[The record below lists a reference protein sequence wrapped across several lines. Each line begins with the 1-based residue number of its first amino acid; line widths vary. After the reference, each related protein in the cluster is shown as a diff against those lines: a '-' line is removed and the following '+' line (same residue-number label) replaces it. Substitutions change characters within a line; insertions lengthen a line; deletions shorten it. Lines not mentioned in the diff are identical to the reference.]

1 MLTNLGRNRCCDI
14 PNPLKGLK
22 GEQGSGGQIGPIGTD
37 GPTGP
42 TGFTGPTG
50 LCYRGPNGQIGPRGP
65 ATGTTGPTGTPGSYI
80 VNYNTYFTTTSSN
93 TTYNSTFT
101 NVSTTVTAGSANITL
116 PLGEQKWAISWNIVE
131 NWNDSDNQFYVRL
144 ENYYYPGT
152 YFEPA
157 TFTED
162 HPYYLYSGN
171 NDSKM
176 YGSGNDYLDL
186 TSTQEVAYVVQ
197 LMQKTTSGTPVT
209 FSGLTFSITFTQ
221 IL

>member
-22 GEQGSGGQIGPIGTD
+22 GEQGPGGQIGSIGTE
-37 GPTGP
+37 GTTGP

-50 LCYRGPNGQIGPRGP
+50 
-65 ATGTTGPTGTPGSYI
+65 
-80 VNYNTYFTTTSSN
+80 SN

-186 TSTQEVAYVVQ
+186 TGSQEVAYVVQ
-197 LMQKTTSGTPVT
+197 VIQKTTSGTPVT